1 MDITNEKLPEQDRT
15 DLYRKMDLV
24 SKAVVDMMMDVQDFY
39 AHLERIHDQ
48 RLELELKR
56 KFPIDSELF
65 AKLPLIVSEYFRI
78 SPKIE
83 TFEKKTWIHRMTID
97 DMRRESLNPQDK
109 KPNRTVLFKGQIT
122 LC

>member
-48 RLELELKR
+48 RLEMELKR

>member
-109 KPNRTVLFKGQIT
+109 KPNRTVPFKGQIT